1 MRNAA
6 IKSGLFHVLIVIVGW
21 VGLPH
26 LFDEPALSENVI
38 IVDMVEISELRNLP
52 NQVIEPTADPALEQE
67 PPPPEPEQVEDS
79 TPPPPPPTEA
89 APPPPEIAEP
99 EPAPEPEPEPVEV
112 AAPDPEPV
120 PLPEP
125 AALPEPDPEPEPE
138 PVQVARAPKEI
149 SRPKRKPKPPSRFD
163 FEQALESL
171 DDIDPVQ
178 SVTPVD
184 DVPEPQEPPEKAI
197 DPIAEALA
205 SADTPYRNDV
215 PLSMSEIDNIRSQI
229 QKNWNVPG
237 GARGA
242 ESMIV
247 TLRIKLGPDGMVT
260 SVEVAKDD
268 RHRMRED
275 QFFRTMAE
283 SAVRAVNRT
292 RQIKYLSPEKYHL
305 WRDITVK
312 FDPREMFG

>member
-125 AALPEPDPEPEPE
+125 AALPEPDPEPE

>member
-1 MRNAA
+1 MRDAA
-6 IKSGLFHVLIVIVGW
+6 IKSGLFHALIVIVGW

-38 IVDMVEISELRNLP
+38 IVDMVEISALRNLP
-52 NQVIEPTADPALEQE
+52 SQVIEPTAEPATEQE
-67 PPPPEPEQVEDS
+67 PPPPEPEPVED
-79 TPPPPPPTEA
+79 TPPPPTEA
-89 APPPPEIAEP
+89 APPPPELAEP
-99 EPAPEPEPEPVEV
+99 EPAPEPEPEPVGV
-112 AAPDPEPV
+112 AAPDPEPI

-125 AALPEPDPEPEPE
+125 AALPEP
-138 PVQVARAPKEI
+138 VQVASAPKEI
-149 SRPKRKPKPPSRFD
+149 SRPNRKPKPPSRFD
-163 FEQALESL
+163 FEKALESL

-178 SVTPVD
+178 PVTPVD
-184 DVPEPQEPPEKAI
+184 DVPEPDAPPEEAI

-205 SADTPYRNDV
+205 SADTPYRSDA

-229 QKNWNVPG
+229 QRNFSMPV

-247 TLRIKLGPDGMVT
+247 TLRIMLRPDGTVT
-260 SVEVAKDD
+260 SVEVAEDD

-275 QFFRTMAE
+275 RFFRSMAE

-292 RQIKYLSPEKYHL
+292 RQIKFLSPEKYHL
-305 WRDITVK
+305 WRDITVT